1 MTNHF
6 YAMLS
11 RMKNINRWGLMRNTR
26 TENLSEHSLE
36 VAFIAH
42 ALAILGNKRLGKNYN
57 ADRVAVCAMF
67 HDTSEIIT
75 GDMPTPI
82 KYFNPEIKDA
92 YKKIEAVAEQELI
105 SKLPEDMRKDFGE
118 VYSPDDDTRKLIKA
132 ADKISAL
139 IKCIEELNMGNL
151 EFKDAERSTRKAIK
165 KFDLPEAQIFMDEFI
180 DSFYLSLDKQ
190 QN

>member
-42 ALAILGNKRLGKNYN
+42 ALAVLGNNRLGKNYN

-118 VYSPDDDTRKLIKA
+118 VYSPDDYTRKLIKA

-165 KFDLPEAQIFMDEFI
+165 KLDLDEAQIFMDEFI